1 MPTESASS
9 GVFVNVPKPDNAALA
24 RANLV
29 ATQSSLQRQLD
40 AVTRAIENLDDAM
53 NQSGG
58 QTIGAPPP
66 RPHEYDGLRA
76 IDALE
81 NYLRSRPGIKLP
93 LAQAVE
99 HVLKGGALWGSP
111 RGRSSDPVRR
121 AIHNIKIALP
131 NRTKTFSWEP
141 TTITAKGWKAA
152 PKGDVPIMIWLAE
165 SATTPMKRK
174 RAK

>member
-1 MPTESASS
+1 LS
-9 GVFVNVPKPDNAALA
+9 VPHVK
-24 RANLV
+24 
-29 ATQSSLQRQLD
+29 
-40 AVTRAIENLDDAM
+40 
-53 NQSGG
+53 
-58 QTIGAPPP
+58 
-66 RPHEYDGLRA
+66 PHEYDGLRA

-99 HVLKGGALWGSP
+99 HVLKGGAAWGSP

-152 PKGDVPIMIWLAE
+152 PKGNVPITIWLAE
-165 SATTPMKRK
+165 SATAPSKK
-174 RAK
+174 HKQAK